1 MSKISE
7 AIKAV
12 YEAQKVLQFEAM
24 AALLEAL
31 EQETRDNPAPRP
43 PAAQEGLSIA
53 LTDEQNPVRIQHGET
68 WMDLS
73 FPEAA
78 ALMLGLSKIG
88 QVAEYAEEIR
98 HG

>member
-1 MSKISE
+1 MRPIDFISE
-7 AIKAV
+7 AMIALV
-12 YEAQKVLQFEAM
+12 NASRALSQAEAPPR
-24 AALLEAL
+24 
-31 EQETRDNPAPRP
+31 TPAT
-43 PAAQEGLSIA
+43 QEGLSIA

-73 FPEAA
+73 FPDAA
-78 ALMLGLSKIG
+78 ALMLGLANIG

>member
-1 MSKISE
+1 MRPIDYVSE
-7 AIKAV
+7 AMISLVNASRAL
-12 YEAQKVLQFEAM
+12 AQAE
-24 AALLEAL
+24 
-31 EQETRDNPAPRP
+31 PAPRT

-53 LTDEQNPVRIQHGET
+53 LTDEQDPVRIQHGET

-78 ALMLGLSKIG
+78 ALMLGLANIG